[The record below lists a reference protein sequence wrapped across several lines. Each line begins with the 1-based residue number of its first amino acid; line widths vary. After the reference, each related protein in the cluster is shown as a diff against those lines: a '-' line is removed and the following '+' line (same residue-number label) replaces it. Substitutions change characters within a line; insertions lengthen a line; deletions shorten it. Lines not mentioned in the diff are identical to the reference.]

1 MQNADANSSQTDF
14 ITGVAKS
21 GLFCNSYLRC
31 LFGRMNSLISS
42 GAIPL
47 ISLNIPHAKKRKFR
61 LWTETEQSFSR
72 NLQKVN
78 FLSLQIIRKHL
89 S

>member
-31 LFGRMNSLISS
+31 LFGRMNYLAQ
-42 GAIPL
+42 GL
-47 ISLNIPHAKKRKFR
+47 YL
-61 LWTETEQSFSR
+61 L
-72 NLQKVN
+72 LV
-78 FLSLQIIRKHL
+78 
-89 S
+89 